1 MIEELREK
9 IKDYYGSA
17 MQIYPNVIADYSDVD
32 LLSDEE
38 VVELAKKLHS
48 I

>member
-17 MQIYPNVIADYSDVD
+17 MQIYPNAIADYSDVD

-38 VVELAKKLHS
+38 VVELAKKLHL